1 MFDEDDYFS
10 EEEQDQYDY
19 MVALTIDDIRLIHHS
34 VQETIKYWPGAP
46 ARPYDEQERLW
57 ALRDNVYR
65 MMLDYQFREM

>member
-1 MFDEDDYFS
+1 MFEEDDYFS
-10 EEEQDQYDY
+10 EEEQQQYDY

-46 ARPYDEQERLW
+46 ARPHDEQERLW